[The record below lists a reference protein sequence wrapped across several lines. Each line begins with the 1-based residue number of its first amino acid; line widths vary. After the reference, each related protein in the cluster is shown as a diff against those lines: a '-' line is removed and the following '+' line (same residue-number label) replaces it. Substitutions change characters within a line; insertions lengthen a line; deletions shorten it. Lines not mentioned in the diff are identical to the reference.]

1 SFKGR
6 VLAILERVAELW
18 SRFFLLLVALPSL
31 DPKRLQTKG
40 DVDAVERDLFQA
52 DAHIT
57 RAIYKTARRLA
68 GLPRIPCPIENF
80 YRPKLKSPRHIRWL
94 YLNCSY
100 KLQHA
105 RRLAIRMA
113 WRWKR
118 ETERHARNPLCDL
131 RDDSIKRGNCLPQ
144 SQGDW
149 ADGLP
154 RRSAAKAGG
163 GSPAGILGARAPPVG
178 CMKRSAMHHASCAG
192 ARRAKVH
199 SGLWPA
205 CTLRGRAP
213 QPSTRALLL
222 TSEVAGVCAS
232 S

>member
-1 SFKGR
+1 MRTRHHSFKEQ

-18 SRFFLLLVALPSL
+18 SRFFLLLVALPAL
-31 DPKRLQTKG
+31 DPKRLQTKD
-40 DVDAVERDLFQA
+40 DVDAVERDLFKA

-68 GLPRIPCPIENF
+68 GLPRIPCPVENF

-118 ETERHARNPLCDL
+118 ETKCRSNDPLRDL
-131 RDDSIKRGNCLPQ
+131 RGDSIERGICLSL
-144 SQGDW
+144 SQNGCL
-149 ADGLP
+149 DGLP

-163 GSPAGILGARAPPVG
+163 GLSTAHVPNARAPPVG
-178 CMKRSAMHHASCAG
+178 CMKRSAMHHLAPRADG
-192 ARRAKVH
+192 ARRATVH
-199 SGLWPA
+199 SG
-205 CTLRGRAP
+205 
-213 QPSTRALLL
+213 
-222 TSEVAGVCAS
+222 
-232 S
+232 